1 MSKFWQH
8 PNVNLFKHFN
18 IGEWKKCSKEGEVST
33 IMDKQ
38 VKGTVYRITGS
49 IPASNFIQFPRTSTQ
64 SLGLTGRYLY
74 CLFRPIAGKHFVVHV
89 DLATDDGLTIRVSF
103 SNMFKEFKST
113 STWLQFPFV
122 SSPPPGSVDEATL
135 SEAGTITS
143 LVGTTSQTTRWTVL
157 VLDFRYILS
166 VYLNRQYSYMKSI
179 RLCANMFLK
188 GLFTSDI
195 DYAPGIS
202 ASEARKLGL
211 LDKGISPLPREMAFP
226 LAKGADWDQLYD
238 YIKFPPDSKIAQFGI
253 MANMKSTLQH
263 ANGEQPPTAAREE
276 RRARV
281 NHVNQVGSSAKL
293 SQETSQHS
301 RGDIKTRQAVTS
313 RIALVD
319 RLNPHKQHPKK
330 RKHIVPTALPAVGI
344 QGAQVADPNFGEVHV
359 YAHPNKSVTNL
370 QQRKEPDKVQQLE
383 RMEIPKASRAGNF
396 TTLKPDPILSLKRVV
411 GFGGGTY
418 SEALWTKNG
427 SCIVYPCHAIIVAID
442 VSSGQQQFFMGHTDK
457 VSALAFDGQRDIL
470 ASAQT
475 GSPSVIRIW
484 KYHSQKCTAM
494 FRAEVH
500 DVHCISLSYS
510 GNILCG
516 VGKDNLGKQLIVVWD
531 ISHAIRGG
539 EVSIIAKAHTDI
551 DIQRMRIAEFD
562 DSRLIS
568 CGNDNIRFW
577 RIRHGSLRSC
587 PVDLGRQGLV
597 HFTDIAYGAKNPTSA
612 DPTVRKVYSCT
623 NQGTIYQIDYQKIM
637 LDKVIRLLPIGSRS
651 NLVGKYGGTTPT
663 EFGIR
668 LNSLYVNESFCATG
682 SDDGFL
688 RLWPLD
694 FSTVFLEAEHE
705 GPITAV
711 NISSDGL
718 NVLAGTN
725 MGNLGVLNTSTR
737 TYSTLMRSHTQKIS
751 AMSFDSTHRYLA
763 TVSFDESIRV
773 WDLDT
778 LAQLFDFQAPGEL
791 PCAIAYHPQQQC
803 FACGFMSGCVRVFHV
818 GTTNL
823 LAEHN
828 QHAGQVTGLVFTP
841 NGEFMHSA
849 GSLGSLSLYDA
860 ADEEFQLIRMLPNTV
875 AAGANF
881 GSHVLSVSEDS
892 LKLAFIG
899 PSEYTVTVAN
909 ARSLDEVLRIDIS
922 TITADRSVVDSA
934 LHVCFSSS
942 SLKQLL
948 VITST
953 SRLLKLDSHSGILLS
968 EVSNIHRGNCSS
980 LAVSRDGKYLATAG
994 DKVVKIWDYHM
1005 RLDINFQVFIGH
1017 SDHIQQVAFTPDN
1030 LGLIS
1035 VGEAILLWDFHGRVR
1050 QIQVNG
1056 GRNPQ
1061 KSYIPELAEKSVKI
1075 TPERPYSPPN
1085 GYPNTVI
1092 PRKSVPVPTKY
1103 EPPQFDISP
1112 IPANVHD
1119 SENVRG
1125 TLDRVLQSEV
1135 HDSYSPEK
1143 SKSPQKQALLNTG
1156 ESGSPVKT
1164 KSPARRLN
1172 FNVPPPGG
1180 SRVVNSD
1187 DHPVPKVT
1195 RHYRCRARTSSLA
1208 DRRYTAPPNQAGL
1221 QLKSVLGYNGNGR
1234 KNLVWKYDTGL
1245 FAYTSG
1251 CLVVIEDLHSG
1262 TQRHLMGHTEEIST
1276 LALQHDGLMLAS
1288 ASGPSD
1294 TVASQILLWN
1304 LPDGVCQKVLTHH
1317 EHEVVCL
1324 AYSRDDRF
1332 LVSVGDYRE
1341 CSVVVWSTRDLV
1353 VLASSFARHP
1363 VHDIMWDPYTAN
1375 EFCSVGQDGSV
1386 LFWLLDETGDQMTLN
1401 VHEPEVPDEL
1411 TQSKKV
1417 RDEYY
1422 DFTAVWYAGDSTMYA
1437 ATSSGMLSA
1446 WDTRQNKCF
1455 IHWEGDS
1462 AEIGMLMGYGGT
1474 LIAGSA
1480 SGNLRLWSVVGV
1492 SEMRL
1497 PGDATRLSSN
1507 GLVMEDEMTLDG
1519 AIISASFDEAL
1530 ETGIIGTSSG
1540 TLWYVNWDERTSIRL
1555 VSGHAKKINDL
1566 LFSGP
1571 DDQYFATCSTD
1582 GILHLWSKDNL
1593 EHLQFQ
1599 VLGQNCNCVSFSPV
1613 PTATPT
1619 KSVTNEGQTIA
1630 TVHPQPQ
1637 LDDETIIHPS
1647 HCAAGY
1653 SDGTIRIF
1661 DLGKVEMVMKMQP
1674 HAAAVTA
1681 IAFSSFGRVIISGAE
1696 DGLLAISSPS
1706 TGLTVRLLNDH
1717 KGAPITCI
1725 HISSVKD
1732 QQYPMSSPLL
1742 WLAASADRRV
1752 SIWSADWSK
1761 DFCELVDWLT
1771 FPAPPFGPDGQAL
1784 RRGDPAHFSQ
1794 LPPSLAQFSPTDP
1807 DIVVYTGYGM
1817 QKAVQFYSLAQKKVV
1832 RTAALTQWV
1841 TSMDISPMGHL
1852 IAFATK
1858 ERLVK
1863 LMDYNEGS
1871 FQDFMGHCDGVN
1883 NVRFAPTGELLCS
1896 TSQSEILMWIVRA
1909 ELD

>member
-1 MSKFWQH
+1 
-8 PNVNLFKHFN
+8 
-18 IGEWKKCSKEGEVST
+18 
-33 IMDKQ
+33 DKQ

-64 SLGLTGRYLY
+64 SLGLTGRFLY
-74 CLFRPIAGKHFVVHV
+74 CLFRPIAGKYFVVHV
-89 DLATDDGLTIRVSF
+89 DLATDDGLTIRISF

-276 RRARV
+276 RRVRV

-313 RIALVD
+313 RVALVD

-411 GFGGGTY
+411 GFGENLNYNYNYVTN
-418 SEALWTKNG
+418 TF
-427 SCIVYPCHAIIVAID
+427 
-442 VSSGQQQFFMGHTDK
+442 Q

-651 NLVGKYGGTTPT
+651 NLVGKYGGTIPT

-725 MGNLGVLNTSTR
+725 TGNLGVLNTSTR

-828 QHAGQVTGLVFTP
+828 QHAGQVTGLV
-841 NGEFMHSA
+841 
-849 GSLGSLSLYDA
+849 
-860 ADEEFQLIRMLPNTV
+860 
-875 AAGANF
+875 
-881 GSHVLSVSEDS
+881 
-892 LKLAFIG
+892 
-899 PSEYTVTVAN
+899 
-909 ARSLDEVLRIDIS
+909 
-922 TITADRSVVDSA
+922 
-934 LHVCFSSS
+934 
-942 SLKQLL
+942 
-948 VITST
+948 
-953 SRLLKLDSHSGILLS
+953 
-968 EVSNIHRGNCSS
+968 SNIHRGNCSS
-980 LAVSRDGKYLATAG
+980 LAVSHDGKYLASAG

-1050 QIQVNG
+1050 QTQVNG

-1085 GYPNTVI
+1085 GHPNTVI

-1112 IPANVHD
+1112 IPADVHD

-1143 SKSPQKQALLNTG
+1143 SKSPQKQVLLNTG

-1164 KSPARRLN
+1164 KPPARRLN

-1251 CLVVIEDLHSG
+1251 CLVVMEDLHSG

-1317 EHEVVCL
+1317 EHEIVCL

-1455 IHWEGDS
+1455 IHWQGDS

-1555 VSGHAKKINDL
+1555 VSGHAQK
-1566 LFSGP
+1566 
-1571 DDQYFATCSTD
+1571 
-1582 GILHLWSKDNL
+1582 
-1593 EHLQFQ
+1593 
-1599 VLGQNCNCVSFSPV
+1599 NCNCVSFSPV

-1637 LDDETIIHPS
+1637 PDDETIIHPS

-1725 HISSVKD
+1725 HISSIKD

-1742 WLAASADRRV
+1742 WLAASADRRI

-1832 RTAALTQWV
+1832 HTAALTQWV

-1852 IAFATK
+1852 IAFATE

-1871 FQDFMGHCDGVN
+1871 FQDFVGHCDGVN

-1896 TSQSEILMWIVRA
+1896 TSQSEILMWNVRA

>member
-1 MSKFWQH
+1 MSVWQH

-49 IPASNFIQFPRTSTQ
+49 IPASNFIQLPRTSTQ

-74 CLFRPIAGKHFVVHV
+74 CLFRPIAGKYFVVHV
-89 DLATDDGLTIRVSF
+89 DLATDDGLTIRISF

-122 SSPPPGSVDEATL
+122 SSPPPGSVDEVTL
-135 SEAGTITS
+135 SETGTITS

-166 VYLNRQYSYMKSI
+166 VYLNRQYSYMKNI
-179 RLCANMFLK
+179 PLCANMFLK

-202 ASEARKLGL
+202 AFEARKLGL

-226 LAKGADWDQLYD
+226 LAKGADWHQLFD
-238 YIKFPPDSKIAQFGI
+238 YIKFPPDSKIAKFGI
-253 MANMKSTLQH
+253 MVNMKSTLQH
-263 ANGEQPPTAAREE
+263 ANDKQPPTTREE
-276 RRARV
+276 RPTRV
-281 NHVNQVGSSAKL
+281 NHVSQVGSRAKL
-293 SQETSQHS
+293 SQETSQYL
-301 RGDIKTRQAVTS
+301 GGEAKTPQAVAS

-319 RLNPHKQHPKK
+319 RLKPHKQHPKK
-330 RKHIVPTALPAVGI
+330 PKHIVPTALPAAVGI
-344 QGAQVADPNFGEVHV
+344 QGAQAADPNFGEVHV
-359 YAHPNKSVTNL
+359 YAHPNKSVSNL
-370 QQRKEPDKVQQLE
+370 QQRKKQEK
-383 RMEIPKASRAGNF
+383 
-396 TTLKPDPILSLKRVV
+396 
-411 GFGGGTY
+411 
-418 SEALWTKNG
+418 ALWTKNG
-427 SCIVYPCHAIIVAID
+427 SCIVYPCHAIIVSTD

-457 VSALAFDGQRDIL
+457 
-470 ASAQT
+470 
-475 GSPSVIRIW
+475 
-484 KYHSQKCTAM
+484 
-494 FRAEVH
+494 
-500 DVHCISLSYS
+500 
-510 GNILCG
+510 
-516 VGKDNLGKQLIVVWD
+516 LIVVWD
-531 ISHAIRGG
+531 VSHAMRGG

-551 DIQRMRIAEFD
+551 DIQRMRIADFD

-568 CGNDNIRFW
+568 CGNDNVRFW

-587 PVDLGRQGLV
+587 PVDLGRQASV
-597 HFTDIAYGAKNPTSA
+597 HFTDIAYGPKNPTST
-612 DPTVRKVYSCT
+612 DPAVRKVYSCT

-637 LDKVIRLLPIGSRS
+637 LDKVFRLLPIGTR
-651 NLVGKYGGTTPT
+651 NNQLGKYGGTTPT

-668 LNSLYVNESFCATG
+668 LNALCVNESFCATG

-725 MGNLGVLNTSTR
+725 TGNLGVLNTSAR
-737 TYSTLMRSHTQKIS
+737 TYSTLMRSHIQKIS

-763 TVSFDESIRV
+763 TVSFDESIRI

-791 PCAIAYHPQQQC
+791 PCAIAYHPQRQC

-828 QHAGQVTGLVFTP
+828 QHAGQVTSLVFTP

-849 GSLGSLSLYDA
+849 GALGSLSLYDA
-860 ADEEFQLIRMLPNTV
+860 GDEEFHLIRMLPNTV
-875 AAGANF
+875 AMGAKF
-881 GSHVLSVSEDS
+881 GPHVLSVSEDS

-899 PSEYTVTVAN
+899 PTEYTVTVAN
-909 ARSLDEVLRIDIS
+909 VRSLDEVLRVDIS
-922 TITADRSVVDSA
+922 TITADQSIVDSA
-934 LHVCFSSS
+934 CHVCFSPH

-953 SRLLKLDSHSGILLS
+953 SRLLKLDSHSGLLLS

-980 LAVSRDGKYLATAG
+980 LAVNCDGKYLATAG
-994 DKVVKIWDYHM
+994 DRVVKIWDYHM

-1030 LGLIS
+1030 LGLVS

-1050 QIQVNG
+1050 QRQENG
-1056 GRNPQ
+1056 RRTPQ
-1061 KSYIPELAEKSVKI
+1061 KSYIPELAADKSVKI

-1085 GYPNTVI
+1085 AHPNTVT
-1092 PRKSVPVPTKY
+1092 PRKSVPVPTEY

-1112 IPANVHD
+1112 IPADVHD
-1119 SENVRG
+1119 VENDRG
-1125 TLDRVLQSEV
+1125 TLDRVPQSEV
-1135 HDSYSPEK
+1135 HDGYSSGK
-1143 SKSPQKQALLNTG
+1143 SKSSQKQVLLDTG
-1156 ESGSPVKT
+1156 EYRSPVKT

-1172 FNVPPPGG
+1172 FNVPPPVG
-1180 SRVVNSD
+1180 STVVNID
-1187 DHPVPKVT
+1187 AHRVPNVK
-1195 RHYRCRARTSSLA
+1195 RHYRRCARTSSLA

-1234 KNLVWKYDTGL
+1234 KNAVWKYDTGL

-1262 TQRHLMGHTEEIST
+1262 TQKHLMGHAEEIST

-1288 ASGPSD
+1288 ASGPSG

-1304 LPDGVCQKVLTHH
+1304 LPEGVCQKVLTYH
-1317 EHEVVCL
+1317 EHEIVCL

-1353 VLASSFARHP
+1353 VLTSSFARHP

-1375 EFCSVGQDGSV
+1375 EFSSVGQDGSV

-1411 TQSKKV
+1411 IQSKKVVHEPEVPDELIQSKKV
-1417 RDEYY
+1417 RDEYN
-1422 DFTAVWYAGDSTMYA
+1422 DFTAVWYVGDSTMYA
-1437 ATSSGMLSA
+1437 GTSSGMLSA

-1462 AEIGMLMGYGGT
+1462 TEIGMLMGYGGT
-1474 LIAGSA
+1474 LIAGST

-1492 SEMRL
+1492 SEMLR

-1555 VSGHAKKINDL
+1555 VSGHAQMINDL

-1599 VLGQNCNCVSFSPV
+1599 VVGQTCNCVSFSPV

-1619 KSVTNEGQTIA
+1619 KSVTKEGQTIA

-1637 LDDETIIHPS
+1637 PNDETDIHPS

-1674 HAAAVTA
+1674 HAAAVRA
-1681 IAFSSFGRVIISGAE
+1681 IAFSSYGRVIISGAE

-1717 KGAPITCI
+1717 RGAPITCI

-1771 FPAPPFGPDGQAL
+1771 FPAPPFGPDGQAFK
-1784 RRGDPAHFSQ
+1784 RGDPAHFSQ

-1807 DIVVYTGYGM
+1807 DIIVYTGYGM
-1817 QKAVQFYSLAQKKVV
+1817 QKAVQFYSLSQKKVL

-1841 TSMDISPMGHL
+1841 TSLDISPKGHL
-1852 IAFATK
+1852 IAFATE

-1871 FQDFMGHCDGVN
+1871 FQDFTGHCDGVS
-1883 NVRFAPTGELLCS
+1883 NVRFAPSGELLCS
-1896 TSQSEILMWIVRA
+1896 TSQSEILMWNVRA
-1909 ELD
+1909 